1 MSGVMETLPKPAYLQ
16 HIPTQSFGG
25 LRGELQELCVFVLE
39 GQKLMKLSGKDFQK

>member
-1 MSGVMETLPKPAYLQ
+1 MSGVMKTLPKPAYLQ

-25 LRGELQELCVFVLE
+25 LQGELQELCGFVLE